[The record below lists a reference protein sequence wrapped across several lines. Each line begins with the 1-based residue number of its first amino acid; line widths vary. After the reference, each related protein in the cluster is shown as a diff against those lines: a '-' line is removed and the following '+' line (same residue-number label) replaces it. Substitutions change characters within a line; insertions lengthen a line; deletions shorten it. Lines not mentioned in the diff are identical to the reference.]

1 MFGGVFCRT
10 PQNSYNCIYCMLNC
24 VAISISVIGQCLY
37 SSEPTAW
44 RAAVLSNYYHG
55 CSVYRSSKCSVEF
68 RCISQWQQKIHNVG
82 KSMDYISFNILLWE
96 VQILY
101 PFRVF
106 FFSCFP
112 IIIFKYFLHLF
123 FCLFY
128 WFVFFYFCKDFSLIL
143 KISLLFQIDSGFNI
157 YCLFIFMVF
166 RVSFF
171 LLLPLFINFPPEE
184 SNQ

>member
-1 MFGGVFCRT
+1 MNFILHFDICSCLEEYSAAL

-82 KSMDYISFNILLWE
+82 KSMDYISSISYFGK
-96 VQILY
+96 
-101 PFRVF
+101 FRFCVPSVF

-112 IIIFKYFLHLF
+112 IIIFKYFPSF
-123 FCLFY
+123 
-128 WFVFFYFCKDFSLIL
+128 I
-143 KISLLFQIDSGFNI
+143 LLFVLLV
-157 YCLFIFMVF
+157 C
-166 RVSFF
+166 F
-171 LLLPLFINFPPEE
+171 LLFL
-184 SNQ
+184 

>member
-1 MFGGVFCRT
+1 MNFILHFDICSCLEEYSAAL

-106 FFSCFP
+106 FFYCFP
-112 IIIFKYFLHLF
+112 IIIFKYFPSF
-123 FCLFY
+123 
-128 WFVFFYFCKDFSLIL
+128 I
-143 KISLLFQIDSGFNI
+143 LLFVLLV
-157 YCLFIFMVF
+157 C
-166 RVSFF
+166 F
-171 LLLPLFINFPPEE
+171 LLFL
-184 SNQ
+184 